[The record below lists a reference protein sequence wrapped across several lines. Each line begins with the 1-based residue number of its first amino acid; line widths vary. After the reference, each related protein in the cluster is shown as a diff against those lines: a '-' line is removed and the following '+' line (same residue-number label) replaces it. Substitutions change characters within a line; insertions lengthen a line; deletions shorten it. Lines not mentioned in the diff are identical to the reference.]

1 MGMKVKSLSE
11 KRLLMSCVVNGKAA
25 VMLVDTGATV
35 GLIDEDQMRKYGL
48 QRGARYNGTLIGAG
62 GVIQSSYVCTT
73 QVITPCNKPM
83 TQFILSD
90 ITSVKDSIRRETGKE
105 ILGIIGL
112 PQMRMAAM
120 LLDIVANEIHFH

>member
-1 MGMKVKSLSE
+1 
-11 KRLLMSCVVNGKAA
+11 MSCVVNGKAA

-62 GVIQSSYVCTT
+62 GVIQSSYVCAT

-105 ILGIIGL
+105 IVGIIGL
-112 PQMRMAAM
+112 PQMKMVN
-120 LLDIVANEIHFH
+120 LLIDTLNMELHFH